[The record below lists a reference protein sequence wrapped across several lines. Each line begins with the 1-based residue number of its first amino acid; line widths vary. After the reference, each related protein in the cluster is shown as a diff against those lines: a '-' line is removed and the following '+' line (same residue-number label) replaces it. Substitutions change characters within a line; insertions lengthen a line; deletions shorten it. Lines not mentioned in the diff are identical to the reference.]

1 VKGDVPRGS
10 LLSAEDIEFISR
22 DITFCAPGFFSSK
35 EDLIGSK
42 TVVTINA
49 GTTIQRRMVCK
60 IPDITSGD
68 NVKIIY
74 NKGRIRCSV
83 IGVARESGHT
93 GEKIWVQNN
102 ETQQLIRVKILSK
115 GVVEIA

>member
-1 VKGDVPRGS
+1 
-10 LLSAEDIEFISR
+10 LSGR
-22 DITFCAPGFFSSK
+22 DITFCAPGFFTRK
-35 EDLIGSK
+35 EDLKGSK

-49 GTTIQRRMVCK
+49 GTIIQSRMVCK
-60 IPDITSGD
+60 VPDITSGD
-68 NVKIIY
+68 NVQIIY

-83 IGVARESGHT
+83 IGIARESGHT

-115 GVVEIA
+115 GIVEIA